1 MTTLV
6 LWDSDYISYSA
17 GFAVQHTD
25 RALIEKH
32 EAGWRVHVGSEDDAE
47 AFKELAADFP
57 GEVFTRVYLEDGA
70 LEKALHNAR
79 SMITGTMRQLEEA
92 YPALAP
98 FEYRFHLTGTGNFRD
113 EVATIRPYKGN
124 REKTSRPLLYADI
137 RRWMVQTYGAM
148 TAYGWEADDV
158 IATEACQAKWK
169 PIIVHVDKDLLQLPG
184 RHFVPGK
191 GGRTVSKQGSLAFF
205 YRQMLT
211 GDTADN
217 IPGVYKCGP
226 KRAEAVVHKDM
237 PEEVMWDA
245 VLAEY
250 EASWI
255 KHGKEQYAPCSTPE
269 AAALENARLLW
280 LVRGGKGAPLW
291 LPPGE
296 RGAAPRPI
304 PFG

>member
-1 MTTLV
+1 MTTV
-6 LWDSDYISYSA
+6 LWDSDYVAYAA

-25 RALIEKH
+25 RALIDADEGLQ
-32 EAGWRVHVGSEDDAE
+32 AFVSDDAE
-47 AFKELAADFP
+47 AFKKAADGLK

-92 YPALAP
+92 YPDLAP

-113 EVATIRPYKGN
+113 EIATIRPYKGN

-158 IATEACQAKWK
+158 IATEACRARWK

-205 YRQMLT
+205 YRQMVT

-217 IPGVYKCGP
+217 IPGVYKGGA
-226 KRAEAVVHKDM
+226 KMAEAHVTKDM
-237 PEEVMWDA
+237 TEAEMWEA
-245 VLAEY
+245 VLKLY
-250 EASWI
+250 DASI
-255 KHGKEQYAPCSTPE
+255 TKHGEATGYAHMGAH

-280 LVRGGKGAPLW
+280 LVREGKDSPLW

-296 RGAAPRPI
+296 R
-304 PFG
+304 

>member
-1 MTTLV
+1 MALV
-6 LWDSDYISYSA
+6 LWDADYIAYAA

-25 RALIEKH
+25 RALVAKTGD
-32 EAGWRVHVGSEDDAE
+32 EAWELKAVVEDDAE
-47 AFKELAADFP
+47 TFKAAKETFG

-113 EVATIRPYKGN
+113 QIATIRPYKGN

-137 RRWMVQTYGAM
+137 RRWMVQTYGAV

-158 IATEACQAKWK
+158 IATEACRAKWA

-226 KRAEAVVHKDM
+226 KRAEAVVTKDM
-237 PEEVMWDA
+237 TERQMWEA

-250 EASWI
+250 EASWG
-255 KHGKEQYAPCSTPE
+255 KHGAGQYAPCDSPYD
-269 AAALENARLLW
+269 AAVENARLLW
-280 LVRGGKGAPLW
+280 LIRDGRGAPLW

-296 RGAAPRPI
+296 R
-304 PFG
+304 